1 MCPEGQSHL
10 EKEECLKQEVE
21 EHVSNYF
28 ADTRKRVRLPPGHLK
43 CQVSYILKP
52 NRVHDFAE
60 HKEGEHPESAE
71 NWCEEELQPRPDIP
85 V

>member
-1 MCPEGQSHL
+1 MQEANQLANQMDGKETHKHPL
-10 EKEECLKQEVE
+10 EKEECLKREVE

-28 ADTRKRVRLPPGHLK
+28 ADTRKRVRLPPRHLE

-71 NWCEEELQPRPDIP
+71 N
-85 V
+85 

>member
-1 MCPEGQSHL
+1 MQEANQLATKMDGKETHKHPL

-43 CQVSYILKP
+43 CQVSYIL
-52 NRVHDFAE
+52 
-60 HKEGEHPESAE
+60 
-71 NWCEEELQPRPDIP
+71 
-85 V
+85 